1 MIYLNDEIRSLFL
14 IIISVVGSVN
24 SKADKN
30 YKATCSGSCGRVS
43 VTVSA
48 SSGDPDLKVG

>member
-1 MIYLNDEIRSLFL
+1 MMKLNHCL

-43 VTVSA
+43 VRVSA
-48 SSGDPDLKVG
+48 TSGDPDLKVG